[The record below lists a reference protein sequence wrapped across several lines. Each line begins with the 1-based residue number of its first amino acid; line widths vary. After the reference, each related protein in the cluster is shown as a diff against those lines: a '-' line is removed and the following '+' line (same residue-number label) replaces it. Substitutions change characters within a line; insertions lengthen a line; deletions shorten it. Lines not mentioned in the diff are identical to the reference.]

1 MLRFGTITEVN
12 ASAGTARVKFEED
25 DIVSAPLPVVQRAVS
40 GDKFF
45 SLPSPGDQVACLMD
59 ENAETGAVLGS
70 VYSSAQTPPSGAT
83 AGSMVVRFEDGTTI
97 KYDKA
102 GPKITV
108 EIDGEVEVK
117 CTVTKIDGDLE
128 VTGSIEAD
136 GGMSAGGSGI
146 STSGEVTAR
155 AGSAPVSLSGH
166 IHPTPAGPSSPPTP
180 GT

>member
-1 MLRFGTITEVN
+1 MLRFGTITEVS

-25 DIVSAPLPVVQRAVS
+25 GIVSAPLPVVQRAVS

-59 ENAETGAVLGS
+59 EHAETGVVLGS
-70 VYSSAQTPPSGAT
+70 VYSSAQTPPEGAT

-108 EIDGEVEVK
+108 EIDGDVEVK
-117 CTVTKIDGDLE
+117 CAVTKVDGNLE

-136 GGMSAGGSGI
+136 GGMSAGG
-146 STSGEVTAR
+146 EVTAR
-155 AGSAPVSLSGH
+155 AGTAPVSLSTH
-166 IHPTPAGPSSPPTP
+166 MHPTAASGPPSPPTP